1 MILAG
6 RFLFY
11 NTSLGETNT
20 GIIMVFISLALLC
33 VSLVGIVKLLNSIM
47 KGTMAGALRK
57 ALNTDFPS
65 GRWSF
70 LTGYVAM
77 AIGAGVTFLIQ
88 SSSVFTSALTPLVGL
103 GVVSV
108 ERMYP
113 LTLGSNIGTTGTGLL
128 AAMASDPKSLK
139 SVRRFGATFL
149 DKLMFFKLNC
159 HGTDT
164 SSG

>member
-1 MILAG
+1 M
-6 RFLFY
+6 FY
-11 NTSLGETNT
+11 NSGLGETNT
-20 GIIMVFISLALLC
+20 GIIMVFISLLLLC

-57 ALNTDFPS
+57 ALNTDFP

-139 SVRRFGATFL
+139 SV
-149 DKLMFFKLNC
+149 
-159 HGTDT
+159 
-164 SSG
+164 S